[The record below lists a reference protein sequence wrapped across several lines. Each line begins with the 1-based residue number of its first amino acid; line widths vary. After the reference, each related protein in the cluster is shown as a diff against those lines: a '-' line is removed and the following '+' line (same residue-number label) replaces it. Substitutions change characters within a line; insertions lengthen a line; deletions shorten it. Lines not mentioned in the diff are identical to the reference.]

1 MEEAEALQR
10 IAVEDSFLAK
20 VNSGDKEAIKQYIC
34 SKGWDCNTA
43 IRIATCE
50 SGLRWNA
57 TNETGAD
64 MSYGIFQINIKGSL
78 AKGRPS
84 KEELLV
90 PTKNIDFAYSMYAR
104 QGFVP
109 WSCY

>member
-1 MEEAEALQR
+1 MEEAQVSQS
-10 IAVEDSFLAK
+10 IAREESFLAR

-34 SKGWDCNTA
+34 SKSWDCNTA

-78 AKGRPS
+78 ANNRPS

-104 QGFVP
+104 QGFNP